1 VADELDALAE
11 RPDWTVTAGVAA
23 YEPEPGAWLARIR
36 AVRVPGRTG
45 DRWDIAIVDPTGMAR
60 YATTASTVPE
70 ATGSPR
76 ATSAAATSRS
86 HQQRTEAT
94 RTRPPPRQ
102 GRDLRP
108 LIWGVT
114 EPPGLVQT
122 RFR

>member
-11 RPDWTVTAGVAA
+11 RPDWTVTAGVAT

-36 AVRVPGRTG
+36 AVRVPGRAG
-45 DRWDIAIVDPTGMAR
+45 DRWHIAIVDPTGMAR

-70 ATGSPR
+70 ATRVAEGNIR
-76 ATSAAATSRS
+76 SRS

-108 LIWGVT
+108 
-114 EPPGLVQT
+114 
-122 RFR
+122 